1 MSPERQPD
9 SPHLTDSSGKET
21 KEKRT
26 YRRRDKAE
34 YGGTNPKPRRGKGEP
49 VDSEAIVDETRDS

>member
-1 MSPERQPD
+1 MSPERQPE
-9 SPHLTDSSGKET
+9 SPHPTDSSGKET

-34 YGGTNPKPRRGKGEP
+34 YGGTNPKPRREKGEP